1 MENEWWVFPPALG
14 FKQKELMEMAKKK
27 KAQRQQPRQQPVQKK
42 ESNFWM
48 TTAIIAIVLLVGV
61 TAKSLF
67 SPSQN
72 TTSIT
77 SITPIQSTTAQTITP
92 IQPATG
98 QSPAVQSATS
108 VATNPIEDQ
117 VLQVAVNFKCACE
130 GCGELP
136 LAECQ
141 CDMPKGAVEEKS
153 FIRTKLVE
161 GYTIPQVIELVD
173 KKYGLRV

>member
-1 MENEWWVFPPALG
+1 
-14 FKQKELMEMAKKK
+14 MAKKK
-27 KAQRQQPRQQPVQKK
+27 KVRRPQPGQQSVQTK
-42 ESNFWM
+42 ESNFWKI
-48 TTAIIAIVLLVGV
+48 TAIIAIVLLAGV

-72 TTSIT
+72 IT

-98 QSPAVQSATS
+98 QLATS
-108 VATNPIEDQ
+108 TATNSIEDQ
-117 VLQVAVNFKCACE
+117 VRQVAVNFKCACE

-153 FIRTKLVE
+153 FIRAKLTE
-161 GYTIPQVIELVD
+161 GYTVPQVIELVD

>member
-1 MENEWWVFPPALG
+1 
-14 FKQKELMEMAKKK
+14 MAKKK
-27 KAQRQQPRQQPVQKK
+27 KARRPQAQQQSVQTK
-42 ESNFWM
+42 ESNFWKI
-48 TTAIIAIVLLVGV
+48 TAIVAVVLLAGV

-72 TTSIT
+72 TT

-98 QSPAVQSATS
+98 QSPAVQAATS
-108 VATNPIEDQ
+108 LEANSVEDQ
-117 VLQVAVNFKCACE
+117 VRQVAVNFKCACG

-153 FIRTKLVE
+153 FIRTKLME

-173 KKYGLRV
+173 KKYGHRV

>member
-1 MENEWWVFPPALG
+1 
-14 FKQKELMEMAKKK
+14 MAKKK
-27 KAQRQQPRQQPVQKK
+27 KTRQQQTRKKPVQKK
-42 ESNFWM
+42 ELNFWKI
-48 TTAIIAIVLLVGV
+48 TAIVAVVLLVGV
-61 TAKSLF
+61 TAKTMF

-77 SITPIQSTTAQTITP
+77 PIQPIT

-117 VLQVAVNFKCACE
+117 VRQVAVNFKCACG